1 MRSVLRLFLLLLLT
15 SCAVPQSQTAN
26 LPHTIQQTKLPEFVN
41 DPQPGINEDLAAP
54 LQKLIFEN
62 NYNAMKEILK
72 HDAAVVREEMLKRLS
87 SSQPMSLRLIAAG
100 VLVLKNDENGRQFFI
115 AQAKVPEDLGDL
127 YVTLNHLVW
136 SAEYLTGSKVD
147 WSWAEDFMIE
157 ALQNRT
163 RINLRAAL
171 NFPRNIRGEE
181 TIEVRELAVQYGFFS
196 DHLVRMRSE
205 KALPVILALL
215 REYPFYGL
223 DRCLSYIGR
232 YKDGRV
238 GPLLMDVLTKYRDSK
253 RKDTYGSAVAAAA
266 EMGLKAAV
274 PILLRH
280 LDDEESYAGL
290 VALADSSVVPAIKA
304 ALPRL
309 KSEPRAE
316 AELAII
322 HLKGGDVLPPLLQL
336 LKRTDYL
343 KRDDVIMWLEDLKDP
358 RSVST
363 MTSMLCY
370 DPDWFVRSFS
380 IRVLAA
386 VRNKEAIA
394 GLVNG
399 LGCDYSKLTPPK
411 TNPDDDFN
419 GEYRGEI
426 AKALQQITGE
436 NFGTDQKRWTS
447 WLSQQH

>member
-1 MRSVLRLFLLLLLT
+1 MRSVLRLLLLLLLT
-15 SCAVPQSQTAN
+15 GCTVPQTAN
-26 LPHTIQQTKLPEFVN
+26 LPHTTEQTKLPEFVN
-41 DPQPGINEDLAAP
+41 DPRPGTNEDIAAP
-54 LQKLIFEN
+54 LQKLIFDR
-62 NYNAMKEILK
+62 NYNAMEEILK
-72 HDAAVVREEMLKRLS
+72 QDATVVREEMLKRLS
-87 SSQPMSLRLIAAG
+87 PSQPMSLRLIAAA

-115 AQAKVPEDLGDL
+115 VQAKVPQDLGDL

-136 SAEYLTGSKVD
+136 SAEWLTGSKAD

-171 NFPRNIRGEE
+171 NLPRNIRWEE
-181 TIEVRELAVQYGFFS
+181 TIEIRELAVRYGHFNE
-196 DHLVRMRSE
+196 HLLRMRSE
-205 KALPVILALL
+205 KALPVILALV
-215 REYPFYGL
+215 REYPFDLSRGL
-223 DRCLSYIGR
+223 GYIGR
-232 YKDGRV
+232 YQDERV
-238 GPLLMDVLTKYRDSK
+238 GPLLMDLLTNYRDSK
-253 RKDTYGSAVAAAA
+253 RKDIYGSAVAAAA

-280 LDDEESYAGL
+280 LDDKESYVGL
-290 VALADSSVVPAIKA
+290 VAMGDASVVRAIKA

-309 KSEPRAE
+309 KSYARAE

-322 HLKGGDVLPPLLQL
+322 RLKGGDVVPALLQL
-336 LKRTDYL
+336 LKQTDYL
-343 KRDDVIMWLEDLKDP
+343 KRDDVIIWLEDLKDP

-399 LGCDYSKLTPPK
+399 LGCDYSRLTRFK
-411 TNPDDDFN
+411 ISRDHDFN
-419 GEYRGEI
+419 GDYRGEI
-426 AKALQQITGE
+426 AKALQKITGE
-436 NFGTDQKRWTS
+436 KFGTDQKRWTS
-447 WLSQQH
+447 WLNQQN